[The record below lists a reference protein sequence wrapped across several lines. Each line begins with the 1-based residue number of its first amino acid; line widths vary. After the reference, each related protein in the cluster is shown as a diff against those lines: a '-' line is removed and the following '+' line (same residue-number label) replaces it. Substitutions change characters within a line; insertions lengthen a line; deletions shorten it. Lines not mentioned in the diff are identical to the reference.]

1 MAIGANLQMNQRCYS
16 YVIVPAFIFDK
27 SVFIT
32 SSGLRGSISGMPHLR
47 PADVTF
53 FEIRNTVFCV
63 QCELMSYNSGSNCL
77 ACGSTALLTL
87 ARVLGGSLRNQERT
101 RLIDDE
107 LIDRA
112 VENILGS
119 DMAREFPAET
129 VSSSSSDH
137 LAYRSASGIA
147 CRTLPNSLPQLQ
159 PAMRWVVERACAI
172 TKADGA
178 ALALSRQSKLV
189 CQAQAGN
196 VAPDLGV
203 ELKLGHGISGLCA
216 STGVS
221 WRCDSAESDT
231 YVDRTRCRELGTQS
245 VLAAPV
251 SHLNSVLGVLE
262 VFSSHRNAFTDHDV
276 ATVQLLTGLLVV
288 AITRSTRQPGFI
300 ESAHTSAL
308 GVSRASRPQ
317 YLTD

>member
-1 MAIGANLQMNQRCYS
+1 
-16 YVIVPAFIFDK
+16 
-27 SVFIT
+27 
-32 SSGLRGSISGMPHLR
+32 MPHLR

-53 FEIRNTVFCV
+53 FELRNTVFCV
-63 QCELMSYNSGSNCL
+63 QCELMSYNSGSHCL
-77 ACGSTALLTL
+77 ACGSAALLTL
-87 ARVLGGSLRNQERT
+87 ARLLGGSLRNPERV
-101 RLIDDE
+101 RMIDDE

-119 DMAREFPAET
+119 DMAREFSAEPV
-129 VSSSSSDH
+129 VSSSFPEH
-137 LAYRSASGIA
+137 LAYRSATGIA

-159 PAMRWVVERACAI
+159 PAMRWVVERACTI
-172 TKADGA
+172 TRADGA
-178 ALALSRQSKLV
+178 ALALSRHGKLV

-231 YVDRTRCRELGTQS
+231 YVDRNRCRELGTQS

-251 SHLNSVLGVLE
+251 SHLNSILGVLE
-262 VFSSHRNAFTDHDV
+262 VFSSHRSAFTDHDV
-276 ATVQLLTGLLVV
+276 ATVQLLAGLLVV
-288 AITRSTRQPGFI
+288 AITRSTRQSGFI
-300 ESAHTSAL
+300 ESACTSTMSPARATRPRSL
-308 GVSRASRPQ
+308 G
-317 YLTD
+317 D

>member
-1 MAIGANLQMNQRCYS
+1 
-16 YVIVPAFIFDK
+16 
-27 SVFIT
+27 
-32 SSGLRGSISGMPHLR
+32 MPHLR
-47 PADVTF
+47 PADVIF
-53 FEIRNTVFCV
+53 FELRNTVFCV

-87 ARVLGGSLRNQERT
+87 ARVLGGSLRNQEWA

-112 VENILGS
+112 VENILGN
-119 DMAREFPAET
+119 ET
-129 VSSSSSDH
+129 VRESSPEPVASKSSPPEQ
-137 LAYRSASGIA
+137 LLYRSASDIA

-159 PAMRWVVERACAI
+159 PAMRWVVERACTI
-172 TKADGA
+172 TRADGA
-178 ALALSRQSKLV
+178 ALALSRHGKLV
-189 CQAQAGN
+189 CHAQAGN

-216 STGVS
+216 TTGVS
-221 WRCDSAESDT
+221 WRCDSVESDT
-231 YVDRTRCRELGTQS
+231 YVDRNRCRELGTQS

-276 ATVQLLTGLLVV
+276 ATVQLLAGLLVV
-288 AITRSTRQPGFI
+288 AITRGTQQSGF

-308 GVSRASRPQ
+308 GLSRSVRPR
-317 YLTD
+317 YLGD

>member
-1 MAIGANLQMNQRCYS
+1 
-16 YVIVPAFIFDK
+16 
-27 SVFIT
+27 
-32 SSGLRGSISGMPHLR
+32 MPHIR

-53 FEIRNTVFCV
+53 FELRNTVFCV
-63 QCELMSYNSGSNCL
+63 ECELMSYNSGSNCL

-101 RLIDDE
+101 RVIGDE

-119 DMAREFPAET
+119 SNMMRELPPEPVTSCASREPF
-129 VSSSSSDH
+129 
-137 LAYRSASGIA
+137 AYRSASGIA

-159 PAMRWVVERACAI
+159 PAMRWVVERACTI
-172 TKADGA
+172 TRADGA
-178 ALALSRQSKLV
+178 ALALSRHGKLV
-189 CQAQAGN
+189 CHAQAGDI
-196 VAPDLGV
+196 APDLGV

-231 YVDRTRCRELGTQS
+231 HVDRNRCRQLGTQS

-251 SHLNSVLGVLE
+251 AHLNSVLGVLE
-262 VFSSHRNAFTDHDV
+262 VFSSHRSAFTDHDV
-276 ATVQLLTGLLVV
+276 ATVQLLAGLLVV
-288 AITRSTRQPGFI
+288 AITRSTRQTNFI
-300 ESAHTSAL
+300 ESAHTSTL
-308 GVSRASRPQ
+308 GSSGVVQARN
-317 YLTD
+317 LID

>member
-1 MAIGANLQMNQRCYS
+1 MNQRCYS
-16 YVIVPAFIFDK
+16 YSAAA
-27 SVFIT
+27 T
-32 SSGLRGSISGMPHLR
+32 LYLRRIGWLTLLRLGSRGAPFGMPHLQ

-87 ARVLGGSLRNQERT
+87 ARLLGGSLRNQDRA

-112 VENILGS
+112 VENILGHE
-119 DMAREFPAET
+119 MAREALT
-129 VSSSSSDH
+129 DAVDSSSNSEH
-137 LAYRSASGIA
+137 IAYRSSSGIA
-147 CRTLPNSLPQLQ
+147 CRTLPDSLPQLQ
-159 PAMRWVVERACAI
+159 PAMRWVVERACTI
-172 TKADGA
+172 TRADGA
-178 ALALSRQSKLV
+178 ALALSRQGKLV
-189 CQAQAGN
+189 CHAQAGN

-231 YVDRTRCRELGTQS
+231 YVDRNRCRELGTQS

-251 SHLNSVLGVLE
+251 AHLNSVLGVLE
-262 VFSSHRNAFTDHDV
+262 VFSSHRSAFTDYDV
-276 ATVQLLTGLLVV
+276 ATVQLLAGLLVV
-288 AITRSTRQPGFI
+288 AITRSTRPSGFI
-300 ESAHTSAL
+300 ETAHTSVL
-308 GVSRASRPQ
+308 GSSRSNRPEIGGR
-317 YLTD
+317 LKIEA

>member
-1 MAIGANLQMNQRCYS
+1 MNQPCYS
-16 YVIVPAFIFDK
+16 CVTMRAFILNE
-27 SVFIT
+27 SVLST
-32 SSGLRGSISGMPHLR
+32 SSGLRGSILGMPHLR

-53 FEIRNTVFCV
+53 FELRNTVFCV
-63 QCELMSYNSGSNCL
+63 QCELMSYNSSSNCL

-87 ARVLGGSLRNQERT
+87 ARVLGGSLRNQERA

-112 VENILGS
+112 VENILTS
-119 DMAREFPAET
+119 DMTREFCAELP
-129 VSSSSSDH
+129 SDSVAQEH
-137 LAYRSASGIA
+137 LAYRSAAGVT

-159 PAMRWVVERACAI
+159 PAMRWVVERACTI

-178 ALALSRQSKLV
+178 ALALSRQGKLV

-203 ELKLGHGISGLCA
+203 ELRFGHGISGLCA

-221 WRCDSAESDT
+221 WRCDSADSDT
-231 YVDRTRCRELGTQS
+231 YVDRSRCRELGTQS

-276 ATVQLLTGLLVV
+276 ATVQLLAGLLVV
-288 AITRSTRQPGFI
+288 AITRSTRPAGFI

-308 GVSRASRPQ
+308 GPSPASRSR
-317 YLTD
+317 YLAD

>member
-1 MAIGANLQMNQRCYS
+1 
-16 YVIVPAFIFDK
+16 
-27 SVFIT
+27 
-32 SSGLRGSISGMPHLR
+32 MPHLR

-53 FEIRNTVFCV
+53 FELRNTVFCV

-87 ARVLGGSLRNQERT
+87 ARILGGSLRNQERT

-119 DMAREFPAET
+119 DLARELPAEPIAMG
-129 VSSSSSDH
+129 SEH
-137 LAYRSASGIA
+137 LAYRYANGIP

-159 PAMRWVVERACAI
+159 PAMRWVVERACTI
-172 TKADGA
+172 TNADGA
-178 ALALSRQSKLV
+178 ALALSRQGKLV
-189 CQAQAGN
+189 CQAQAGA

-231 YVDRTRCRELGTQS
+231 YVDRNRCRELGTQS
-245 VLAAPV
+245 VLAAPI

-262 VFSSHRNAFTDHDV
+262 VFSSHKSAFTDHDV
-276 ATVQLLTGLLVV
+276 ATVQLLAGLLVV
-288 AITRSTRQPGFI
+288 AITRSTRQPSFI
-300 ESAHTSAL
+300 ESAHTSAVPAHL
-308 GVSRASRPQ
+308 TRSR
-317 YLTD
+317 YMND

>member
-1 MAIGANLQMNQRCYS
+1 
-16 YVIVPAFIFDK
+16 
-27 SVFIT
+27 
-32 SSGLRGSISGMPHLR
+32 MPHLR
-47 PADVTF
+47 PSDVTF
-53 FEIRNTVFCV
+53 FELRNTVFCV

-87 ARVLGGSLRNQERT
+87 ARVLGGSLRNQERA

-112 VENILGS
+112 VENILCS
-119 DMAREFPAET
+119 DMERESSAEP
-129 VSSSSSDH
+129 VAAGSASEH
-137 LAYRSASGIA
+137 LTYRSARGIA

-159 PAMRWVVERACAI
+159 PAMRWVVDRACTI

-178 ALALSRQSKLV
+178 ALALSRQGRLL
-189 CQAQAGN
+189 CHAQAGS

-231 YVDRTRCRELGTQS
+231 YVDRNRCRELGTQS

-251 SHLNSVLGVLE
+251 SHLNTVLGVLE
-262 VFSSHRNAFTDHDV
+262 VFSSHKSAFTDHDV
-276 ATVQLLTGLLVV
+276 ATVQLLSGLLVV
-288 AITRSTRQPGFI
+288 AITRSTRQSGFI
-300 ESAHTSAL
+300 ESANTATMAARTTS
-308 GVSRASRPQ
+308 S
-317 YLTD
+317 

>member
-1 MAIGANLQMNQRCYS
+1 
-16 YVIVPAFIFDK
+16 
-27 SVFIT
+27 
-32 SSGLRGSISGMPHLR
+32 MPHLR

-53 FEIRNTVFCV
+53 FELRNTVFCV

-87 ARVLGGSLRNQERT
+87 ARVLGGSLRNQERA
-101 RLIDDE
+101 RLIDDD

-112 VENILGS
+112 VENILCS
-119 DMAREFPAET
+119 DMAREFPAEL
-129 VSSSSSDH
+129 VGSESEP

-159 PAMRWVVERACAI
+159 PAMRWVVERACTI
-172 TKADGA
+172 TNADGA

-189 CQAQAGN
+189 CQAQAGT

-231 YVDRTRCRELGTQS
+231 YVDRNRCRELGTQS

-262 VFSSHRNAFTDHDV
+262 VFSSHRGAFSDYDI
-276 ATVQLLTGLLVV
+276 ATVQLLAGLLVV
-288 AITRSTRQPGFI
+288 AITRSTRQSGFT

-308 GVSRASRPQ
+308 GSVHPSRS
-317 YLTD
+317 